1 MESQF
6 TSIENDWQKA
16 MLDRIFKLSSGN
28 VEKFENTSV
37 LDKHSILSDKLKQSF
52 KEELKNINDYA
63 KVSKDEVEFLKKGFE
78 LAFEYDSYPLF
89 VYILYL
95 TYNSFD
101 TVTDGANK
109 HSKSGTIPESYRNL
123 IRDCLAEFEK
133 DRSTLTEALINEI
146 ILDLNS

>member
-28 VEKFENTSV
+28 VEKFDNTSI
-37 LDKHSILSDKLKQSF
+37 LDKHNILNDKLKQSF
-52 KEELKNINDYA
+52 KEELKHINDYA
-63 KVSKDEVEFLKKGFE
+63 KVSKDEVEFLEKGFE

-95 TYNSFD
+95 TFNSFN

-109 HSKSGTIPESYRNL
+109 HSKTGTIPESYRSL